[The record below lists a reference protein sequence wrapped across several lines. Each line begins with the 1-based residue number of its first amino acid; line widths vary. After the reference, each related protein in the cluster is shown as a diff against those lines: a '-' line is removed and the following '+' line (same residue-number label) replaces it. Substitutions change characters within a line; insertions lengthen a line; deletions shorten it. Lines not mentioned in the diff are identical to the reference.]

1 MMSAMAENH
10 AIDDLKALGL
20 PGSGSSLRPPGGSSF
35 PQVDDHLVEPEV
47 TRDVVIGGRRT
58 VVLPADPPRA
68 DKLSDLNFV
77 LRAHVAHGYCMAAD
91 LLTRFDED
99 SDFGSDACVYK
110 DGIDPATGTRY
121 LEELIFEVVVEQ
133 NAQDVSEKVP
143 VMHRRGVR
151 RIFAI
156 FVTGELRVCEWCPE
170 SQSWHTLDRG
180 SQIEDPCLVVPL
192 AVAALLD
199 DAAANIAVVR
209 GLAARGALKKRE
221 AVVTAETILKVLKAR
236 GVAVSEAQRQEI
248 LSCLDRDRLDR
259 WLARAVVASS
269 AAEVTSES

>member
-1 MMSAMAENH
+1 MMPAMSENH
-10 AIDDLKALGL
+10 TLDDLKA
-20 PGSGSSLRPPGGSSF
+20 PGHPSSGSSLRPPSGSSF
-35 PQVDDHLVEPEV
+35 PRVDDHLVEPEV

-58 VVLPADPPRA
+58 VALPADSPRA

-77 LRAHVAHGYCMAAD
+77 LRAHVAPGYLTAAD

-110 DGIDPATGTRY
+110 DGVDPATGTRY
-121 LEELIFEVVVEQ
+121 LEELVFEVVVEQ

-199 DAAANIAVVR
+199 DASANIAVVR
-209 GLAARGALKKRE
+209 GLAARGALKRRE
-221 AVVTAETILKVLKAR
+221 AAVTAETILKVLKAR

-248 LSCLDRDRLDR
+248 LGCLDCNRLDR
-259 WLARAVVASS
+259 WLARAALASS
-269 AAEVTSES
+269 AAEITAES